1 MSSSTP
7 VENPVEQDEEML
19 KRVLLHPS
27 SLLRA
32 PQHLGMK
39 VLDREAFTKRI
50 PTVAAYIKDKRNIQ
64 RIRKAAG
71 SVFLLDPL
79 DRTVIDPKRLYGDE
93 GKQTYIIPLLPSVN
107 VDDESSIPADLA
119 QLVKED
125 KVELVPKEGILT
137 YADFGSEEILKSI
150 LPRDR
155 YDGIHRGF
163 TLTGHIAHL
172 NIHGEFTNYKEV
184 IAQVIMDKNPTVETV
199 VSKIEDVGSHSEFRT
214 FPMEILAGKTDTQ
227 VSLRSSGCHYDFD
240 FAKVY
245 WNSRLENEHDR
256 VANLCAKGDAV
267 CDVMAGVGPFAIPA
281 ARHNRALV
289 WANDLNGDS
298 YESMVR
304 NVEKNRVS
312 SLVYPFNTDG
322 REFIR
327 LSSKALLRDGGKT
340 ITFDP
345 NPPNAPRDPAI
356 NSKLKPVETYTIPKV
371 FKRFIMNLPASAV
384 EFLDAYIG
392 LYAGLESLFQDPSKS
407 LATPGQEEKYPL
419 PIIHVYT
426 FNRHNLKDIEEAA
439 KEICQVVS
447 GYLDYPMRV
456 ERTDNLKDLYAQTM
470 QAKSKENNSKK
481 ATISGGAENA
491 PSVPGKVTPEESFSE
506 GGISVG
512 YVRAVAPVKSM
523 YCVSFRLP
531 WEVAFRT
538 PPKELSEMEKKL
550 EQMKSIWL
558 RSDET
563 AQWPGKLKQ

>member
-1 MSSSTP
+1 MSSNTP
-7 VENPVEQDEEML
+7 VQNPVEQDEEML
-19 KRVLLHPS
+19 QRVLLPS
-27 SLLRA
+27 ALLRA

-39 VLDREAFTKRI
+39 VLDREAFTKTI
-50 PTVAAYIKDKRNIQ
+50 PTVAAYIKDRRDIQ
-64 RIRKAAG
+64 RVRKAAG

-79 DRTVIDPKRLYGDE
+79 DRTTVDPKRLYGDE
-93 GKQTYIIPLLPSVN
+93 GKQTYILPLVPSVK
-107 VDDESSIPADLA
+107 VDDESTMPADLA
-119 QLVKED
+119 QLIKEN
-125 KVELVPKEGILT
+125 KVELVSKEGILK

-155 YDGIHRGF
+155 YDGIHHGF

-172 NIHGEFTNYKEV
+172 NLHGEFANYKDA
-184 IAQVIMDKNPTVETV
+184 IAQVIIDKNPGVETV

-214 FPMEILAGKTDTQ
+214 FPMEILAGKADTQ
-227 VSLRSSGCHYDFD
+227 VTLRSSGCSYDFD

-256 VANLCAKGDAV
+256 VANLCSKGDAV

-281 ARHNRALV
+281 AKHNRALV

-304 NVEKNRVS
+304 NVAANKVTN
-312 SLVYPFNTDG
+312 LVYPFNTDG

-327 LSSKALLRDGGKT
+327 LSSKALLRDAGKT

-356 NSKLKPVETYTIPKV
+356 NSKLKPLETYLIPKV

-384 EFLDAYIG
+384 EFLDAFAG
-392 LYAGLESLFQDPSKS
+392 LYAGQESLFQDPSKS
-407 LATPGQEEKYPL
+407 LETPGEAEKYTL

-426 FNRHNLKDIEEAA
+426 FNRHTIKDIEEAA
-439 KEICQVVS
+439 KEICTIVS

-456 ERTDNLKDLYAQTM
+456 DRTENLRDIYVQSM
-470 QAKSKENNSKK
+470 QAKTRENNAKK
-481 ATISGGAENA
+481 AVISGKESASA
-491 PSVPGKVTPEESFSE
+491 VPETAKVDESFSE
-506 GGISVG
+506 GGMSVG

-531 WEVAFRT
+531 AEVAFRQ
-538 PPKELSEMEKKL
+538 PPKELTDLEKKL

-558 RSDET
+558 RSDEQT
-563 AQWPGKLKQ
+563 QWPGKLKQ

>member
-1 MSSSTP
+1 MSSSTA
-7 VENPVEQDEEML
+7 NQAPVEQDEEML
-19 KRVLLHPS
+19 KRVLMHPS

-39 VLDREAFTKRI
+39 VLDREAFTKTI
-50 PTVAAYIKDKRNIQ
+50 PTVAAYIKDKRDIQ
-64 RIRKAAG
+64 RLRKAAG
-71 SVFLLDPL
+71 PVFLLDPL
-79 DRTVIDPKRLYGDE
+79 ERTVVDPKRLYGDE
-93 GKQTYIIPLLPSVN
+93 GKQRYIIPLLPSVK
-107 VDDESSIPADLA
+107 VDDESTMPADLV

-125 KVELVPKEGILT
+125 KVELVPKEGTLT
-137 YADFGSEEILKSI
+137 YGDFGSEEILKSI

-214 FPMEILAGKTDTQ
+214 FPMEILAGRSDTQ
-227 VSLRSSGCHYDFD
+227 VSLRSSGCIYDFD

-256 VANLCAKGDAV
+256 VANLCAKGEAV

-281 ARHNRALV
+281 AKHNRALV

-298 YESMVR
+298 YESMVQ
-304 NVEKNRVS
+304 NINKNRVS
-312 SLVYPFNTDG
+312 SLVFPFNTDG
-322 REFIR
+322 REFVR

-356 NSKLKPVETYTIPKV
+356 NTKLKPIETYTIPKV

-407 LATPGQEEKYPL
+407 LATPGETEKYPL

-426 FNRHNLKDIEEAA
+426 FNRNNLKDIEEAA

-456 ERTDNLKDLYAQTM
+456 ERTENLKDLYAQTM

-481 ATISGGAENA
+481 AVISGEAQNDPAAE
-491 PSVPGKVTPEESFSE
+491 VKLEESFSE

-538 PPKELSEMEKKL
+538 PPKELTEMEKKL
-550 EQMKSIWL
+550 EQMKNIWL
-558 RSDET
+558 KSDET
-563 AQWPGKLKQ
+563 VQWPGKLKQ